1 MKTDAVAKTP
11 GGVGGGRNEAHIY
24 NILHVLVLT
33 FNKLG
38 EGHYFISFIGD

>member
-1 MKTDAVAKTP
+1 MQWQDP